1 MPAPTRMSGIVKEFA
16 NVTACDDVSL
26 EVAGGEVHALLGENG
41 AGKTTLMNILYGLVR
56 ADRGV
61 IEFEGRKIDPRT
73 PGDALTAGIG
83 MVHQHPLVVGPMSV
97 AENLFLGGLGDGTPE
112 GARPAIAP
120 ITKTIPLDL
129 DLAARVDS
137 LAMSQRQRIEIVRC
151 LARDVRL
158 LILDEPTA
166 VLTPDE
172 VEQMFDEVERL
183 RGSGRSVIFI
193 SHKLSE
199 VMRIADRVTVL
210 RGGRNVGTFA
220 VSEMTPAKLAAA
232 MVGTAT
238 GEVNRSNGS
247 KPGRTRLEID
257 ACTIDD
263 PFGRRELADCTL
275 GVRAGEIIGVAG
287 VEGNGQRPLAE
298 LLFGLRRATRG
309 AVRFD
314 GRALPPIGRWQAD
327 EVPIARIPEDR
338 RHHGLLLGAPLWQNL
353 MLGPQPPRFGP
364 LLGRR
369 AVEDWARGT
378 LEEYGVRPAD
388 PATLAGNLSGGNQQK
403 VVIARELAGTPEAVV
418 AVNPTRG
425 LDVRAQHE
433 VQERLLQARER
444 GAAVV
449 VISTDLDEIFALS
462 DSIAVMYE
470 GCIAGP
476 YGMDEMDRDRAG
488 LLMGGVDGR

>member
-1 MPAPTRMSGIVKEFA
+1 MSGIVKEFA

-56 ADRGV
+56 PDRGV
-61 IEFEGRKIDPRT
+61 IEFEGRRIDPRT

-97 AENLFLGGLGDGTPE
+97 AENLFLGGLGDGTQD
-112 GARPAIAP
+112 GARAAIAP
-120 ITKTIPLDL
+120 ITKTIPLDV

-137 LAMSQRQRIEIVRC
+137 LPMSQRQRIEIVRC

-166 VLTPDE
+166 VLTPEE
-172 VEQMFDEVERL
+172 VEQLFIEIERL

-210 RGGRNVGTFA
+210 RGGRNVGTHEA
-220 VSEMTPAKLAAA
+220 GAMTAAKLAAA
-232 MVGTAT
+232 MVGAAT
-238 GEVNRSNGS
+238 GDVTRSDGS
-247 KPGRTRLEID
+247 KPGRVRLEVD
-257 ACTIDD
+257 ACTITGR
-263 PFGRRELADCTL
+263 FGPPELERCTL
-275 GVRAGEIIGVAG
+275 GVRSGEIIGIAG

-298 LLFGLRRATRG
+298 LLFGLRRATSG
-309 AVRFD
+309 TVRFD
-314 GRALPPIGRWQAD
+314 GRALPPVGRWQASK
-327 EVPIARIPEDR
+327 VPIARIPEDR

-364 LLGRR
+364 VLARR
-369 AVEDWARGT
+369 AVLDWARTT

-388 PATLAGNLSGGNQQK
+388 PTTLAANLSGGNQQK
-403 VVIARELAGTPEAVV
+403 VVIARELGGAPEAVV

-425 LDVRAQHE
+425 LDIRAQQE
-433 VQERLLQARER
+433 VQERLLQARGR
-444 GAAVV
+444 GAAVLL
-449 VISTDLDEIFALS
+449 ISTDLDEIFALS
-462 DSIAVMYE
+462 DSIAVLY
-470 GCIAGP
+470 GGRITGP
-476 YGMDEMDRDRAG
+476 FAAAEIDRDRAG
-488 LLMGGVDGR
+488 MLMGGVDGG